1 MILRPTFACHTTKRH
16 VRKNGR
22 TAQSPC
28 GSRVRLETYLLDLA
42 RLRVAQIHGCKW
54 NARQLVRSLKTHGE
68 RPRRLRL
75 LKDWRTQKIF
85 SDREKAAL
93 NLAEAVT
100 LNVMTKVPENAVRIA
115 TLIFGESETLCL
127 ILAILAE
134 NDWLYLGGSLLKL
147 SEDTFD
153 QVQQNG

>member
-1 MILRPTFACHTTKRH
+1 
-16 VRKNGR
+16 
-22 TAQSPC
+22 
-28 GSRVRLETYLLDLA
+28 
-42 RLRVAQIHGCKW
+42 
-54 NARQLVRSLKTHGE
+54 
-68 RPRRLRL
+68 L

>member
-1 MILRPTFACHTTKRH
+1 M
-16 VRKNGR
+16 
-22 TAQSPC
+22 AQNPH
-28 GSRVRLETYLLDLA
+28 GARVSLETRLLDLA
-42 RLRVAQIHGCKW
+42 RLRVAQIHRCKW
-54 NARQLVRSLKTHGE
+54 TARELVRSLKTQGE
-68 RPRRLRL
+68 KPRRLRL

-100 LNVMTKVPENAVRIA
+100 LNVMTKVPENAFRVA

-134 NDWLYLGGSLLKL
+134 NDWLYLKASSTEHCEGN
-147 SEDTFD
+147 FD
-153 QVQQNG
+153 